1 MGKMSNGV
9 RFDKMLVITNR
20 LLCDGDFL
28 ERIETVAAKKPKG
41 IVLREKDLGAG
52 EYREL
57 AMKVLKICRRYDVDC
72 ILHSRAEAAREL
84 GCPRIHLPFS
94 RFCGDNICVKS
105 GESER
110 LSGSDGRSRLL
121 MDFDLIGVS
130 VHSVEEAI
138 FAEKMG
144 ADYVTAGHIFLTDCK
159 KGLAARGLPFLKNV
173 CESVGIPVYAIG
185 GITPDHVD
193 DVLGAGAAGVCV
205 MSGIMRDSVW
215 GV

>member
-1 MGKMSNGV
+1 
-9 RFDKMLVITNR
+9 
-20 LLCDGDFL
+20 
-28 ERIETVAAKKPKG
+28 
-41 IVLREKDLGAG
+41 
-52 EYREL
+52 
-57 AMKVLKICRRYDVDC
+57 
-72 ILHSRAEAAREL
+72 
-84 GCPRIHLPFS
+84 
-94 RFCGDNICVKS
+94 
-105 GESER
+105 
-110 LSGSDGRSRLL
+110 

-193 DVLGAGAAGVCV
+193 DVLGAGAAGFCV

-215 GV
+215 DV

>member
-1 MGKMSNGV
+1 
-9 RFDKMLVITNR
+9 
-20 LLCDGDFL
+20 
-28 ERIETVAAKKPKG
+28 
-41 IVLREKDLGAG
+41 
-52 EYREL
+52 
-57 AMKVLKICRRYDVDC
+57 
-72 ILHSRAEAAREL
+72 
-84 GCPRIHLPFS
+84 
-94 RFCGDNICVKS
+94 
-105 GESER
+105 
-110 LSGSDGRSRLL
+110 

-144 ADYVTAGHIFLTDCK
+144 AGYVTAGHIFLTDCK

-193 DVLGAGAAGVCV
+193 AGLGAGAAGFGV

-215 GV
+215 DV